1 MPADRSLDAEP
12 TTRQLDPEVLKS
24 LQNRLS
30 RVEGHV
36 RGVSRMLENGSSC
49 DEVLVQL
56 AAIKA
61 AIVKVEGLLLEDHI
75 DSCVIPAVQA
85 GNGDAAVKSLKRALL
100 KLL

>member
-1 MPADRSLDAEP
+1 MPEEQSPRASL
-12 TTRQLDPEVLKS
+12 TTRHLDPDVLKS

-36 RGVSRMLENGSSC
+36 RGVNKMLENGSSC

-75 DSCVIPAVQA
+75 DTCVIPAVQA

>member
-1 MPADRSLDAEP
+1 MPEDRPRDGDL
-12 TTRQLDPEVLKS
+12 TTRQLDPDVLKS

-36 RGVSRMLENGSSC
+36 RGVNKMLENSSPC

-61 AIVKVEGLLLEDHI
+61 AIVKVEGLLLENHI
-75 DSCVIPAVQA
+75 DTCVIPAVQA